1 MVLRTL
7 YKRFIINLPINS
19 NTINELYLYPPAN
32 AVKNISCC
40 IPFSRERFSKENSLE
55 TLLNENK
62 LTTYKVLKLKYYYKS
77 GCYRTNSPLAF
88 SKSQEYIC

>member
-1 MVLRTL
+1 M
-7 YKRFIINLPINS
+7 NLPKNP
-19 NTINELYLYPPAN
+19 NTINEVYLYTPDT
-32 AVKNISCC
+32 AVKNISCR

-77 GCYRTNSPLAF
+77 DCYRTNSPLAF
-88 SKSQEYIC
+88 SKSQE